1 MNESHKYK
9 LVYFHIPKC
18 AGVSVRRAIGID
30 RTKHNFPFTNVSVGL
45 AIDVRAQTDDSV
57 YNDFHKFSIV
67 RNPYERMVSLYNF
80 RKKENDLYTYASMAE
95 SPVGPDGREWGF
107 NEWILSPEMKG
118 TDRYGQDRMV
128 SMSYFNA
135 YWYFK
140 DTFRDSDGNRI
151 SGYLG
156 RNYLRTHLEFLNQV
170 DILLN
175 PFTGGRLMTDT
186 VIRME
191 NLEEEWNDMFT
202 KLGYKT
208 PSLKKHNTSKH
219 TKKRTHYSH
228 YYNDKAYEFVTKLF
242 KKDLKFF
249 GYEFEDKR

>member
-9 LVYFHIPKC
+9 LVFFHIPKC

-30 RTKHNFPFTNVSVGL
+30 KKSHNFPFKNVSTGL
-45 AIDVRAQTDDSV
+45 AIDVRAQTDDEI
-57 YNDFHKFSIV
+57 YNSYHKFSIV

-80 RKKENDLYTYASMAE
+80 RKQGNDLYTYNDMPE
-95 SPVGPDGREWGF
+95 SPVGPDGKEWGF
-107 NEWILSPEMKG
+107 NKWILSPEMKG
-118 TDRYGQDRMV
+118 TDEMGQRRMI

-140 DTFRDSDGNRI
+140 DKKM
-151 SGYLG
+151 GYIG

-170 DILLN
+170 DILSN
-175 PFTGGRLMTDT
+175 PFTGGRLMADT
-186 VIRME
+186 ILRQE
-191 NLEEEWNDMFT
+191 NLEDEWNEMF
-202 KLGYKT
+202 KSLGYKA
-208 PSLKKHNTSKH
+208 PNIKKHNTSKH

-228 YYNDKAYEFVTKLF
+228 YYNDEAYEFVTKLF